1 LAASSAF
8 EIAINVFASPNE
20 AFRAVREK
28 PRAWLP
34 LLFVPLASAIAYGL
48 WVYHVDIGW
57 LAEQQLRA
65 LTFFDLTDAQIE
77 QQVEAAAN
85 RGPMLVL
92 VQTVIS
98 TFVGVI
104 IVMLLQ
110 ALYLRIVTM
119 FTKDEVRYGQW
130 LGLTAWSSL
139 PSILVAVAV
148 AVFVLTND
156 VRFVSQTEVNPLSF
170 GNLLGIDSSEAAL
183 PMRALMSVS
192 PVNLWSIVLLILGY
206 RILSQRGIAF
216 ASVVM
221 LAPVAFIA
229 AIIVAIA

>member
-1 LAASSAF
+1 
-8 EIAINVFASPNE
+8 
-20 AFRAVREK
+20 
-28 PRAWLP
+28 
-34 LLFVPLASAIAYGL
+34 
-48 WVYHVDIGW
+48 
-57 LAEQQLRA
+57 
-65 LTFFDLTDAQIE
+65 
-77 QQVEAAAN
+77 
-85 RGPMLVL
+85 MLVL
-92 VQTVIS
+92 VQTVVS

-104 IVMLLQ
+104 VVMLVQ
-110 ALYLRIVTM
+110 ALYLRIVGM

-130 LGLTAWSSL
+130 LGLTAWSSM
-139 PSILVAVAV
+139 PSILVAIAV

-170 GNLLGIDSSEAAL
+170 GSLLGIDSSEAAL

-206 RILSQRGIAF
+206 RILSTRGVVF
-216 ASVVM
+216 SSVVV